1 MAARTLIETYRALKE
16 TPIWKLLAG
25 QNAPVTV
32 GLLENLLYEGE
43 RQLPASVFIDRLA
56 LELAELE
63 AADRSADRESR
74 RESRESREGPRE
86 LAKLYAARWVKEG
99 YIVCRL
105 PAGVA
110 EEVYELTSAGLDVI
124 RFLTRYRMRR
134 SGPTETRLDMVTH
147 ALIKLANDSDAD
159 PEARIARLEAE
170 KARIDAE
177 IAAVRE
183 GRAEVL
189 ATDSALTR
197 TNDILDLF
205 YELQT
210 DFRRV
215 REEFE
220 RLNRNFRAEILR
232 SDAPRGDMLERFF
245 EGYDAIRDSDAG
257 RAFEGFY
264 RLLTD
269 PRATDELQNAI
280 DRIRTQPF
288 FEKLGDR
295 DKELL
300 TSLQTDLLERA
311 RDTRSVMSALARSLR
326 EFVER
331 HEYRE
336 EKRLDR
342 LIREADA
349 AARDAAHAVS
359 PGHAVHTLEF
369 TSAYVTSLSTLELY
383 DPELSRLSTP
393 IETAKAPVADLRAL
407 AARLR
412 DSDIDYA
419 GLKRAVRR
427 ALAEHETVTVGEVLA
442 LLGEPRTDDTDD
454 TDEENRTDKHSAPTV
469 RRGLA
474 LLVGLLTLA
483 ARYGEPVRDPKA
495 EFLEELA
502 ARRAT
507 ATSTVAAATDDEGKT
522 NKASEK
528 APSATASDEL
538 ASFRLYHFETTG
550 DAQDPADHVF
560 LNEPEDG
567 TDAKATQDAADA
579 ADTSETDRVA
589 AEDVAPESTPDRDA
603 NLTPEAFFPL
613 VPSADLEHV
622 TWTTRTGETREA
634 TVPTFR
640 FTGASLEK
648 MRRSR
653 GLR

>member
-56 LELAELE
+56 HELGELE

-74 RESRESREGPRE
+74 RESREGPRE

-232 SDAPRGDMLERFF
+232 SDAPRGDMLEHFF

-288 FEKLGDR
+288 FEKLGKRDR
-295 DKELL
+295 ELL

-311 RDTRSVMSALARSLR
+311 RDTRSVMIALARSLR

-349 AARDAAHAVS
+349 AAREAAHAVS
-359 PGHAVHTLEF
+359 AGCPVHTLEF

-393 IETAKAPVADLRAL
+393 IETAEAPVADLRAL

-427 ALAEHETVTVGEVLA
+427 ALAERETVTVGEVLA
-442 LLGEPRTDDTDD
+442 LLDDPGEPTADAQKQST
-454 TDEENRTDKHSAPTV
+454 PTV

-474 LLVGLLTLA
+474 SLVGLLTLA

-495 EFLEELA
+495 EFLEALA
-502 ARRAT
+502 ARRAA
-507 ATSTVAAATDDEGKT
+507 ATRETDDEGKT
-522 NKASEK
+522 TKASEG
-528 APSATASDEL
+528 ATTASASDEV
-538 ASFRLYHFETTG
+538 AAFRLYRFETTG
-550 DAQDPADHVF
+550 DAADPADRVF
-560 LNEPEDG
+560 RQDPEDG
-567 TDAKATQDAADA
+567 TDAEEMTDASAA
-579 ADTSETDRVA
+579 ADTPET
-589 AEDVAPESTPDRDA
+589 DRDA
-603 NLTPEAFFPL
+603 NLTPEAFYPL

-622 TWTTRTGETREA
+622 AWTTRTGEVRES

>member
-56 LELAELE
+56 HELGELE
-63 AADRSADRESR
+63 AADRSTDRESR
-74 RESRESREGPRE
+74 RESREGPRE
-86 LAKLYAARWVKEG
+86 LAKLYAARWVKDG

-159 PEARIARLEAE
+159 PQARIARLEAE

-205 YELQT
+205 HELRT

-311 RDTRSVMSALARSLR
+311 RDTRSVMIALARSLR

-349 AARDAAHAVS
+349 AARDAAQAIAA
-359 PGHAVHTLEF
+359 GHAVHTLEF

-393 IETAKAPVADLRAL
+393 IETAEAPVADLRAL

-427 ALAEHETVTVGEVLA
+427 ALAERETVTVGEVLA
-442 LLGEPRTDDTDD
+442 LLGEPQTDD

-474 LLVGLLTLA
+474 SLVGLLTLA

-507 ATSTVAAATDDEGKT
+507 VATETDDEGKAK
-522 NKASEK
+522 KASEE
-528 APSATASDEL
+528 ASTPTASDEL

-567 TDAKATQDAADA
+567 SDAKATLDAADA
-579 ADTSETDRVA
+579 ADAADAVETDRAEAVA
-589 AEDVAPESTPDRDA
+589 DSSESTPDRDA

-622 TWTTRTGETREA
+622 TWTTRTGEVREA

>member
-56 LELAELE
+56 LELGELE
-63 AADRSADRESR
+63 AADRESR
-74 RESRESREGPRE
+74 RESREGPRE
-86 LAKLYAARWVKEG
+86 LAKLYAARWVKDG

-205 YELQT
+205 YELRT

-311 RDTRSVMSALARSLR
+311 RDTRSVMIALARSLR

-359 PGHAVHTLEF
+359 AGCPVHTLEF
-369 TSAYVTSLSTLELY
+369 TSAYATPLSTLELY

-393 IETAKAPVADLRAL
+393 IEAAEAPVADLRAL

-427 ALAEHETVTVGEVLA
+427 ALAERETVTVGEVLA
-442 LLGEPRTDDTDD
+442 LLDDPGEPTGDA
-454 TDEENRTDKHSAPTV
+454 EKHSTPTV

-474 LLVGLLTLA
+474 SLVGLLTLA

-495 EFLEELA
+495 EFLEALA
-502 ARRAT
+502 ARRAG
-507 ATSTVAAATDDEGKT
+507 ATRETGGEGKTTKAPEGVAAA
-522 NKASEK
+522 S
-528 APSATASDEL
+528 ASDEL
-538 ASFRLYHFETTG
+538 AAFRLYRFETTG
-550 DAQDPADHVF
+550 NAENPADHVF
-560 LNEPEDG
+560 LHDPEDG
-567 TDAKATQDAADA
+567 TDANEAQDASDG
-579 ADTSETDRVA
+579 ADTSET
-589 AEDVAPESTPDRDA
+589 DRDA

-622 TWTTRTGETREA
+622 AWTTRTGEVRES

>member
-56 LELAELE
+56 LELGELE
-63 AADRSADRESR
+63 AADRSTDRESR
-74 RESRESREGPRE
+74 RESREGPRE
-86 LAKLYAARWVKEG
+86 LAKLYAARWVKDG

-311 RDTRSVMSALARSLR
+311 RDTRSVMIALARSLR

-349 AARDAAHAVS
+349 AARDAAHAIAA
-359 PGHAVHTLEF
+359 GHAVHTLEF

-393 IETAKAPVADLRAL
+393 IETAQAPVADLRAL

-427 ALAEHETVTVGEVLA
+427 ALAERETVTVGEVLA

-474 LLVGLLTLA
+474 SLVGLLTLA

-507 ATSTVAAATDDEGKT
+507 LAAETDDERTKK
-522 NKASEK
+522 KASEEG
-528 APSATASDEL
+528 STATASDEL

-567 TDAKATQDAADA
+567 ADAKATQDAAGAADAVDA
-579 ADTSETDRVA
+579 AETDR
-589 AEDVAPESTPDRDA
+589 AEVEVESSESTPDRDA

-622 TWTTRTGETREA
+622 TWTTRTGEMREA

>member
-1 MAARTLIETYRALKE
+1 MPARTLIDTYRALKE
-16 TPIWKLLAG
+16 TPIWKLLTG

-56 LELAELE
+56 SELGELE
-63 AADRSADRESR
+63 AADRATDRESR
-74 RESRESREGPRE
+74 RESREGPRE
-86 LAKLYAARWVKEG
+86 LAKLYAARWVKDG

-105 PAGVA
+105 PAGA
-110 EEVYELTSAGLDVI
+110 DEEVYELTSAGLDVI

-134 SGPTETRLDMVTH
+134 AGPTETRLDMVTH

-170 KARIDAE
+170 KTRIDAE

-232 SDAPRGDMLERFF
+232 SDAPRGDMLEHFF

-280 DRIRTQPF
+280 DRIRSQPF
-288 FEKLGDR
+288 FEKLGKRDR
-295 DKELL
+295 ELL
-300 TSLQTDLLERA
+300 TNLQTDLLERA
-311 RDTRSVMSALARSLR
+311 RDTRSVMIALARSLR

-349 AARDAAHAVS
+349 AARDAALAISVGKS
-359 PGHAVHTLEF
+359 VHTLEF
-369 TSAYVTSLSTLELY
+369 TSAYVTSVSTLELY

-393 IETAKAPVADLRAL
+393 IEEAEAPVADLRAL

-427 ALAEHETVTVGEVLA
+427 ALAERETVTVGEVLA
-442 LLGEPRTDDTDD
+442 LLGEPTADGDTRT
-454 TDEENRTDKHSAPTV
+454 EKKPAPTV

-474 LLVGLLTLA
+474 SLVGLLTLA

-495 EFLEELA
+495 EFLEMLA
-502 ARRAT
+502 ARRAIEPAET
-507 ATSTVAAATDDEGKT
+507 NDEEKT
-522 NKASEK
+522 KKAPEDISEASETN
-528 APSATASDEL
+528 ATNEL
-538 ASFRLYHFETTG
+538 AACYRLFHFDPAG
-550 DAQDPADHVF
+550 NAQDPADRVF
-560 LNEPEDG
+560 VHEPEDG
-567 TDAKATQDAADA
+567 AVQAAQDAADT
-579 ADTSETDRVA
+579 ADATDA
-589 AEDVAPESTPDRDA
+589 DPASAESVPSESTPDRDV

-613 VPSADLEHV
+613 VASADLEHV

>member
-56 LELAELE
+56 HELGELE
-63 AADRSADRESR
+63 AADRESR
-74 RESRESREGPRE
+74 RESREGPRE

-205 YELQT
+205 HELRT

-311 RDTRSVMSALARSLR
+311 RDTRSVMIALARSLR

-349 AARDAAHAVS
+349 AAREAAHAVS
-359 PGHAVHTLEF
+359 AGCPVHTLEF

-393 IETAKAPVADLRAL
+393 IETAEAPVADLRAL

-427 ALAEHETVTVGEVLA
+427 ALAERETVTVGEVLA
-442 LLGEPRTDDTDD
+442 LLDDPGEPTADAQKQST
-454 TDEENRTDKHSAPTV
+454 PTV

-474 LLVGLLTLA
+474 SLVGLLTLA

-495 EFLEELA
+495 EFLEALA
-502 ARRAT
+502 ARRAA
-507 ATSTVAAATDDEGKT
+507 ATRETDDEGKT
-522 NKASEK
+522 TKASEG
-528 APSATASDEL
+528 ATTASASDEV
-538 ASFRLYHFETTG
+538 AAFRLYRFETTG
-550 DAQDPADHVF
+550 DAADPADRVF
-560 LNEPEDG
+560 RQDPEDG
-567 TDAKATQDAADA
+567 TDAEEMKDASAA
-579 ADTSETDRVA
+579 ADTPET
-589 AEDVAPESTPDRDA
+589 DRDA
-603 NLTPEAFFPL
+603 NLTPEAFYPL

-622 TWTTRTGETREA
+622 AWTTRTGEVRES

>member
-56 LELAELE
+56 LELGELE
-63 AADRSADRESR
+63 AADRSTDRESR
-74 RESRESREGPRE
+74 RESREGPRE
-86 LAKLYAARWVKEG
+86 LAKLYAARWVKDG

-159 PEARIARLEAE
+159 PDARVARLDAE

-311 RDTRSVMSALARSLR
+311 RDTRSIMIALARSLR

-349 AARDAAHAVS
+349 AARDAAQAVS

-393 IETAKAPVADLRAL
+393 IETAEAPVADLRAL

-427 ALAEHETVTVGEVLA
+427 ALAERETVTVGEVLA

-474 LLVGLLTLA
+474 SLVGLLTLA

-507 ATSTVAAATDDEGKT
+507 ATAETDDAGKSKKVSEG
-522 NKASEK
+522 ASD
-528 APSATASDEL
+528 ATASDEL

-560 LNEPEDG
+560 LHEPEDG
-567 TDAKATQDAADA
+567 TEVKATQDGAADA
-579 ADTSETDRVA
+579 AEVADATETDRAEVA
-589 AEDVAPESTPDRDA
+589 VESTESTPDRDA
-603 NLTPEAFFPL
+603 NLTSEAFFPL

-622 TWTTRTGETREA
+622 AWTTRTGETREA